1 MMLTKK
7 MLFMLNDIKTYKSY
21 DNINNDIDKNTLGM
35 KKVIFFKSLSSSL
48 MELEKVLKAL
58 SPTPLYNLP
67 TGATIY
73 KFYRKLVRL
82 NIIKESYDYC
92 IKKYLKI
99 HKPKIFITDTTLI
112 PNKNGISDIG
122 YNPQLNKHLS
132 TKISLIVDIYGI
144 PLDIKIVAGNVNDSK
159 IICNQFTDFN
169 YYTPNMQNILI
180 GDKGYDSNKIRGQLC
195 ENKFGTLIVPK
206 NKRNTR

>member
-1 MMLTKK
+1 

-21 DNINNDIDKNTLGM
+21 DNINNDIDKN
-35 KKVIFFKSLSSSL
+35 K
-48 MELEKVLKAL
+48 
-58 SPTPLYNLP
+58 LYNLP

-99 HKPKIFITDTTLI
+99 NKPKIFITDTTLI